1 MRFWIIVYSMTI
13 AFFGYN
19 CYSHLNDDMVAI
31 VFGGGAL
38 LALYMW
44 LYTFVSIIIQDFP
57 IKIQINLQELL
68 NKAKE
73 AETEEENKKGVSN
86 NG

>member
-31 VFGGGAL
+31 IFGGGAL

-73 AETEEENKKGVSN
+73 AETEESNKGVSN
-86 NG
+86 NE